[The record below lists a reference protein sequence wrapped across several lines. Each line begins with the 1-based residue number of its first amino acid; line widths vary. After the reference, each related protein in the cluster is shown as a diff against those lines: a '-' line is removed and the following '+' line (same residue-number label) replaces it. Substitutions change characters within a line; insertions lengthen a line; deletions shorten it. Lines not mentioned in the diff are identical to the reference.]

1 MIVETQCKGGSESLS
16 SKAFYMLRLK
26 IDNYD
31 RMRSVPQR
39 GSAWVKISRDA
50 PMCAP
55 QADTLV
61 RPDKTRLGTNGDS
74 LVSKSA
80 IARSVARKGQESVAA
95 PIPSPGRN
103 K

>member
-1 MIVETQCKGGSESLS
+1 
-16 SKAFYMLRLK
+16 MLQVK

-39 GSAWVKISRDA
+39 GSAWVALPRLGTHPLRRGGTDFMMRRASKSSHDVVGRIS
-50 PMCAP
+50 
-55 QADTLV
+55 
-61 RPDKTRLGTNGDS
+61 LGTNGDS
-74 LVSKSA
+74 PVSNSA
-80 IARSVARKGQESVAA
+80 IARSAAGSGQESVAA